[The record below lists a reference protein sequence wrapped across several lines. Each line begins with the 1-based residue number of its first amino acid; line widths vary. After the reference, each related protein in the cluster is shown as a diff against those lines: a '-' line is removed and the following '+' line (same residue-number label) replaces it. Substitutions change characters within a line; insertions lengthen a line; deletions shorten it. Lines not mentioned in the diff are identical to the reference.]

1 MVDGRPTSVFSPA
14 IHDGRIVEIN
24 IVADP
29 DRLAALDLRGV
40 L

>member
-1 MVDGRPTSVFSPA
+1 VFSPE
-14 IHDGRIVEIN
+14 IRDGRIVEIN

-29 DRLAALDLRGV
+29 DRLAALNLRDV